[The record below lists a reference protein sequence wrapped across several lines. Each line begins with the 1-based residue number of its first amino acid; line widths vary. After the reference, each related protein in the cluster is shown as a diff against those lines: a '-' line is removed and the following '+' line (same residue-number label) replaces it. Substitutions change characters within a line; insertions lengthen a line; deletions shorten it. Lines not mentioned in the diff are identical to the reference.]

1 MTFKPLFIKSYYFYC
16 MKVFFKSVQILW
28 RLWFGLIV
36 FAGLAFFFPILWA
49 LLLHKSTYKT
59 FHLMCR
65 IWSNIILFL
74 SGFFVEVEFEEELNP
89 EKAYIICPNHVSYL
103 DIPLIF
109 VVMPGVFVFI
119 GKKSLSKLP
128 LFGWV
133 YKKTMIL
140 VDRSSKRSSYD
151 AFRHASERVAV
162 GVGIAIYPEGG
173 IPHRDVKL
181 QSFKTG
187 AFRMA
192 IEQKVDLVPVTFLD
206 NKRRFPSDHLD
217 GSPGRL
223 RVFVHKP
230 ITSGTYHSDDV
241 HKFKSDVY
249 EIINNKLLEDESR

>member
-1 MTFKPLFIKSYYFYC
+1 

-28 RLWFGLIV
+28 RLWFGLTV

-59 FHLMCR
+59 FHLMCK

-74 SGFFVEVEFEEELNP
+74 SGFFAQVEFEEELNP

-140 VDRSSKRSSYD
+140 VDRSSKRSSYN
-151 AFRHASERVAV
+151 AFCHASERVAV
-162 GVGIAIYPEGG
+162 GVGITIYPEGG

-192 IEQKVDLVPVTFLD
+192 IEQKVCLLYTS
-206 NKRRFPSDHLD
+206 PSPRD
-217 GSPGRL
+217 
-223 RVFVHKP
+223 
-230 ITSGTYHSDDV
+230 
-241 HKFKSDVY
+241 
-249 EIINNKLLEDESR
+249 

>member
-1 MTFKPLFIKSYYFYC
+1 
-16 MKVFFKSVQILW
+16 
-28 RLWFGLIV
+28 
-36 FAGLAFFFPILWA
+36 
-49 LLLHKSTYKT
+49 
-59 FHLMCR
+59 MCK
-65 IWSNIILFL
+65 IWSHFILL
-74 SGFFVEVEFEEELNP
+74 MSGFFIDVEFEEKLDR

-109 VVMPGVFVFI
+109 AVIPGVFVFI

-140 VDRSSKRSSYD
+140 VDRSSKLSSYN
-151 AFRHASERVAV
+151 AFRHASERISA
-162 GVGIAIYPEGG
+162 GVGLTIYPEGG
-173 IPHRDVKL
+173 IPSRDIKL

-192 IEQKVDLVPVTFLD
+192 IEQNVDLVPVTFLD
-206 NKRRFPSDHLD
+206 NKRRFPSDHLS

-230 ITSGTYHSDDV
+230 IAAGTYFSEDV
-241 HKFKSDVY
+241 HTFKDHVY
-249 EIINNKLLEDESR
+249 EIINNKLSEDESR